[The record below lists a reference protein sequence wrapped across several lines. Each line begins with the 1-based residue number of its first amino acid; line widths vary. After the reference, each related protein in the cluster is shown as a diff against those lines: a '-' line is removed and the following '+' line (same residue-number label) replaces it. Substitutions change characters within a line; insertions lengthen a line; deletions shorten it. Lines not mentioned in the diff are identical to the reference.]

1 MGVASIK
8 QQVTYVL
15 DHMDKTTKEG
25 PERSRHE
32 AKRQGIAHRGI
43 YSINSRTSVQKRCLA
58 MLRSLPPDLKVRRL
72 ADLTPAHIAWAVDH
86 MKTSGRAGATIKSHL
101 SAYRKLQRGIV
112 ERGWSKRA
120 PEELVPDRLYDGLVR
135 RDPRGPYS
143 GTVAERIIEH
153 VSHHP
158 RWGTEFAQMC
168 RLARAAG
175 LRRAE
180 LVGLRQQDIDRATG
194 TITVRKTSAKG
205 GKERIVELDLAG
217 RAALKAVLET
227 IPADGPYIWFN
238 GRTIAENLE
247 RNIRSFCQ
255 QEGIICRGMHG
266 FRATFAD
273 EWLNRHLGDG
283 PVIHKQEQAMRRE
296 LSSLMGHVRTQITY
310 SYTPRRS

>member
-8 QQVTYVL
+8 QQVNYVL
-15 DHMDKTTKEG
+15 DHMDKTAKEG

-32 AKRQGIAHRGI
+32 AKRLNIAHRGI
-43 YSINSRTSVQKRCLA
+43 YSINSRRSIQKRCLA
-58 MLRSLPPDLKVRRL
+58 MLRSLPPELKVRRL
-72 ADLTPAHIAWAVDH
+72 ADLTPAHIAWAVDN
-86 MKTSGRAGATIKSHL
+86 MKTNGRAGATIKSHL
-101 SAYRKLQRGIV
+101 SAYRKLQQGIAD
-112 ERGWSKRA
+112 RGWSKRA
-120 PEELVPDRLYDGLVR
+120 PEELVPDHLYDGLVR

-143 GTVAERIIEH
+143 GAVADRITEH
-153 VSHHP
+153 LSHHP
-158 RWGTEFAQMC
+158 RWGTDFVQMC

-180 LVGLRQQDIDRATG
+180 LVGLRQEDIDRTTG

-205 GKERIVELDLAG
+205 GKQRIVELDPVG
-217 RAALKAVLET
+217 HAALKAVLDT
-227 IPADGPYIWFN
+227 IPADNPYIWFN

-247 RNIRSFCQ
+247 RNIRAFCQ
-255 QEGIICRGMHG
+255 QQGFTCRGIHG

-283 PVIHKQEQAMRRE
+283 PIARKQEQVARRE
-296 LSSLMGHVRTQITY
+296 LSALMGHVRTQITY